1 MPLMI
6 AVIVFLSSIVL
17 IFSQEFARMIQKI
30 AAIPGV
36 KLFVPLA
43 LGSLIIEYYE
53 LWFLW
58 FLTWC
63 QAQLRD
69 IMFIIAS
76 IMPFQFGAYQ
86 VIQIT
91 ILFVLAC
98 LPAWFV
104 WLMEK
109 RKKMFTQVLSPYY
122 VGHILWIIAVFLLIT
137 NPI

>member
-6 AVIVFLSSIVL
+6 ALIVFLSSIVL

-36 KLFVPLA
+36 KLFVPL
-43 LGSLIIEYYE
+43 GFCSLIIEYYE
-53 LWFLW
+53 LWFVW

-69 IMFIIAS
+69 ILSIIYF
-76 IMPFQFGAYQ
+76 IMPFQLGASQ

-109 RKKMFTQVLSPYY
+109 RKKIFTLIISPYY
-122 VGHILWIIAVFLLIT
+122 VGYVLWIIAVFLLIT
-137 NPI
+137 NPA